1 MSDQDH
7 ADPTAEAAAYA
18 TDLKMDLMIARLLRG
33 GVLLAAGVALVGGV
47 IYVLRYGALPSDHHV
62 FAGEPDD
69 LRGVLGIVRGA
80 ATLRSRWLIQLGLL
94 LLIAT
99 PIMRVAVSLV
109 AFARQ
114 KDRMYVAVT
123 AIVLA
128 LLCFSLFVG
137 RG

>member
-1 MSDQDH
+1 MSEQDRVDQAAEEAVYA
-7 ADPTAEAAAYA
+7 AD
-18 TDLKMDLMIARLLRG
+18 LQMDLIISRLLRG

-47 IYVLRYGALPSDHHV
+47 IFLAQYGGQPTGHHV
-62 FAGEPDD
+62 FAGEPAE
-69 LRGVLGIVRGA
+69 LRSVWQIILGA
-80 ATLRSRWLIQLGLL
+80 ARLRSRWLIQLGLL

-114 KDRMYVAVT
+114 KDRMYVLVT
-123 AIVLA
+123 AIVLG
-128 LLCFSLFVG
+128 LLLFSLFVG

>member
-1 MSDQDH
+1 MSEHDRVERAAEEALYA
-7 ADPTAEAAAYA
+7 AD
-18 TDLKMDLMIARLLRG
+18 LQMDLIISRLLRG

-47 IYVLRYGALPSDHHV
+47 IFIAQYGAQPTGHSTFASEPS
-62 FAGEPDD
+62 E
-69 LRGVLGIVRGA
+69 LRSVLGIVRGA
-80 ATLRSRWLIQLGLL
+80 AQLRSRWLIQLGLL

-109 AFARQ
+109 AFAKQRD
-114 KDRMYVAVT
+114 KMYVLVT
-123 AIVLA
+123 AIVLG